1 MCEISLSSPDDV
13 ESGVHDAADQ
23 DELMDVSNSLITPA
37 DPNKGLPQLYRS
49 RSRLSS
55 EFSEEGEG
63 GSRRGSFSDA
73 SVPSRGT
80 PTEVAAMS
88 RIAQLM
94 NESGQN
100 RPVTPV
106 EDDVIP
112 KPQTPIPIPQN
123 GTQTMQS
130 SVASIGRVQ
139 VSLTRI
145 ASVPSL
151 QTWSVPHATDRRM
164 SEPSVQLVTQ
174 SAPLAPPTPTRP
186 SLPASHPTLPP
197 LRLMSA
203 GEALPLASPIL
214 VSPSSTLHSVAG
226 ATRPSLPLLSPLR
239 TTPTIPLP
247 TLTRPQLSSPAAD
260 ATLPQIMP
268 TTTTPTKPHLPL
280 LPPPPLVSPINVH
293 PQFPGTT
300 LPINTDATPRLL
312 YPPSPIDTDPQL
324 ENENTPPSPIQ
335 SQAHE
340 RESQSQQELTV
351 EAKPRP
357 LSLLPQEPQGG
368 SEELKRRP
376 LHQTESTARSREDDV
391 RERLS
396 DENSSPSPPTALYKE
411 VTPKELFVTER
422 ESEEKQLSPEIPL
435 VASRPTSSASL
446 HVEKS
451 RDIDPAR
458 DEDNDSILS
467 SISSKPLSP
476 LIFPGPTIP
485 AEPEDDEGGE
495 AVEEKDSTGFN
506 EEAEEQEGRGVG
518 GEESEDVRV
527 IEGEEGIDVEDAGE
541 GGVESILHG
550 EEEMELPDIEKQL
563 EMSDSEEE
571 SDSSSGSEVEV
582 EALTDKL
589 RLGGL
594 RGDEE
599 LPGLHRS
606 SEGLFPARVPSV
618 RSSSHS
624 LASTPSISPS
634 PSPIP
639 HASPLPSPHS
649 IPISSPA
656 FIPPL
661 DPPPPPPSTR
671 EEVKL
676 KPSFS
681 ATPVTTGSLVVS
693 FKKHLIASFSRGKE
707 AGSKRTRP
715 KSQPFLPPPVPI
727 SIKPHKD
734 QIAKLKKRQVAV
746 SSLLPPV
753 NVPPPQSLMVSIPR
767 NLLHRKSFG
776 KSFGLSPVHESS
788 FTFDP
793 EDDGDNDDIIVTHS
807 SADGVK
813 FEPATERV
821 KLEAGTKR
829 VKLGMGSSVERVT
842 KPAFSRHTLPLNPV
856 EEQPS
861 FLPEKEVVGG
871 AGGGVWKRELD
882 ISEMGLLA
890 PPPKRS
896 KDQQVRIVHSTCHV
910 GVKQLPEH
918 ALYVTA

>member
-13 ESGVHDAADQ
+13 ESGVHEAADQ
-23 DELMDVSNSLITPA
+23 DELMDGSNSFITPA

-73 SVPSRGT
+73 SVLSRGT
-80 PTEVAAMS
+80 PTEAAAMS
-88 RIAQLM
+88 RIAQLIS
-94 NESGQN
+94 ESGQN

-112 KPQTPIPIPQN
+112 RPQMPIPIPQN
-123 GTQTMQS
+123 GTQTVQS

-151 QTWSVPHATDRRM
+151 QTWSVPHTTDRRM
-164 SEPSVQLVTQ
+164 SEPSVQLQ

-186 SLPASHPTLPP
+186 SLTASHPTLPP

-260 ATLPQIMP
+260 AALPQIMP
-268 TTTTPTKPHLPL
+268 TTTTPAKPHLPL
-280 LPPPPLVSPINVH
+280 LPPPLVSPINVH
-293 PQFPGTT
+293 PQLPGTT
-300 LPINTDATPRLL
+300 LPINTDATPRPL
-312 YPPSPIDTDPQL
+312 YLPSPIDTDPQL
-324 ENENTPPSPIQ
+324 ENENTPSPIQ

-357 LSLLPQEPQGG
+357 PSLLPQEPLGG

-376 LHQTESTARSREDDV
+376 LHQTESTARSREDDI

-396 DENSSPSPPTALYKE
+396 DENSPPSPPEALYKE
-411 VTPKELFVTER
+411 VTPRESFVTER

-451 RDIDPAR
+451 RDVDPAR

-485 AEPEDDEGGE
+485 AEPEDDEGEE
-495 AVEEKDSTGFN
+495 AVEEKASTGFN

-518 GEESEDVRV
+518 GEERDGGEDVRV
-527 IEGEEGIDVEDAGE
+527 IEGEEDIDVEGAGE

-589 RLGGL
+589 RLGGP

-606 SEGLFPARVPSV
+606 SEGMFPARVPSV

-649 IPISSPA
+649 IPISSPG

-681 ATPVTTGSLVVS
+681 ATPVTAFGVPEQKSQTGTLVVS
-693 FKKHLIASFSRGKE
+693 FQKHLIASFSRGKE

-715 KSQPFLPPPVPI
+715 KSQPFLPPPTPI

-734 QIAKLKKRQVAV
+734 PIAKLKKRQVAV
-746 SSLLPPV
+746 LSLLPPSTV
-753 NVPPPQSLMVSIPR
+753 SVPPPQALMVSIPR
-767 NLLHRKSFG
+767 NQLHH

-861 FLPEKEVVGG
+861 FLPEKEVVGR

-896 KDQQVRIVHSTCHV
+896 KDQQVR
-910 GVKQLPEH
+910 
-918 ALYVTA
+918 